1 MARPLKQGLDYF
13 PTDCSFYQ
21 DIKIRKL
28 IKYNGGVQAVVV
40 YHILLCMIYGKG
52 YYMAWDADI
61 PFYLDEQTH
70 LGEDYILKV
79 IQSAVKLGLFDATMY
94 NDHHVLTSSGI
105 QKRYFAAWLGAKR
118 KLSDELPYLLVSL
131 SSQSKKNKVN
141 SEGNLFSSEETPVN
155 SEETKE
161 DIEETL
167 ENSGISTQ
175 KKEKERKIKHSSSAD
190 IRAREGETAVAVVDE
205 ESQVFSSVDEEI
217 VQLRASPIWKE
228 QVLMRFKF
236 LQCNEQ
242 TLFEYL
248 DRWGAEVKI
257 SGKQHYNL
265 GDAKHHFCNWMI
277 IQEGKLSKTGGN
289 NGTSNNNGYR
299 TSEDILTGAVG
310 IINELRTEGAQPK
323 RKLPVV

>member
-1 MARPLKQGLDYF
+1 MSRPKKQGMEYF
-13 PTDCSFYQ
+13 TIDVNFYQ

-28 IKYNGGVQAVVV
+28 IRYKGVQAVSV
-40 YHILLCMIYGKG
+40 YHILLCQIYASG
-52 YYMAWDADI
+52 YYLLWDEDI
-61 PFYLDEQTH
+61 PFTVSEIAH
-70 LGEDYILKV
+70 LEEVYVQEVIDYCFNI
-79 IQSAVKLGLFDATMY
+79 GLFDKALY
-94 NDHHVLTSSGI
+94 EQNNVLTSRGI
-105 QKRYFAAWLGAKR
+105 QKRFFDFCAVAKR
-118 KLSDELPYLLVSL
+118 RLPAYLPYRILDDKEISVI
-131 SSQSKKNKVN
+131 
-141 SEGNLFSSEETPVN
+141 SEESEIIPEKTQVISEITDDNLEETP
-155 SEETKE
+155 
-161 DIEETL
+161 I
-167 ENSGISTQ
+167 NSGISTQ
-175 KKEKERKIKHSSSAD
+175 SKVKESKVKHSSSAD
-190 IRAREGETAVAVVDE
+190 IRAREGELALVECDDTVVCDGVDAEVAE
-205 ESQVFSSVDEEI
+205 
-217 VQLRASPIWKE
+217 LRQSPIWKE